1 MLCVQKRE
9 SEDKIMNQDKIK
21 MREKL
26 SFAMANFG
34 NIPVMTLINGYL
46 LIFYTNICGL
56 SPAACATLFL
66 IARFLD
72 AINDPL
78 VGFMIDHLPTRK
90 MGHFRPTLILGTILC
105 SANFLLLWFGPMLST
120 SGKLAIAY
128 VSYILLGVLFPVM
141 DISLNSL
148 LPVMTE
154 DMKERNSLSS
164 IKGLAYVI
172 GALVIGVAAPLILGD
187 TSNKQGYINLVLI
200 MTAVIFFFSIIGTMG
215 VKERVKPQME
225 NSYSVKEL
233 FKILSQK
240 PVYITFL
247 AVLLYSIGSNIVNA
261 ANTYFYTYIFE
272 DLTLASIITLITCVT
287 VFPATMVI
295 GNLIG
300 RFGKKKMYA
309 IGLALAG
316 LAPIIRLLDVRSI
329 PLLIVSVLIAGIGA
343 GFAAPLNYGIQADNT
358 DYIEVSMGIRAEGAV
373 ASLSSFVSKCAMG
386 IGGAIPGYL
395 LQLAG
400 FDSKAAVQNDDVIN
414 VIVLCVLILPAIV
427 NVVAIVIFSKGY
439 PITKEKLNEQ
449 TYLLREK
456 RSKAGISE

>member
-1 MLCVQKRE
+1 
-9 SEDKIMNQDKIK
+9 
-21 MREKL
+21 
-26 SFAMANFG
+26 
-34 NIPVMTLINGYL
+34 MTLINGYL

-316 LAPIIRLLDVRSI
+316 LTPIIRLLDVRSI

>member
-1 MLCVQKRE
+1 
-9 SEDKIMNQDKIK
+9 MNQDKIK

-215 VKERVKPQME
+215 VKQRVKPQME

-400 FDSKAAVQNDDVIN
+400 FDSKAAVQNDNVIN

-449 TYLLREK
+449 ICLMREK
-456 RSKAGISE
+456 RSKSGISE

>member
-1 MLCVQKRE
+1 
-9 SEDKIMNQDKIK
+9 MNQDKIK

-78 VGFMIDHLPTRK
+78 VGFIIDHLPTRK

-105 SANFLLLWFGPMLST
+105 SVNFLLLWFGPMLST

-272 DLTLASIITLITCVT
+272 DLTLASIITLITCVA

-414 VIVLCVLILPAIV
+414 VIVFCVLILPAIV

>member
-1 MLCVQKRE
+1 
-9 SEDKIMNQDKIK
+9 
-21 MREKL
+21 
-26 SFAMANFG
+26 MANFG

-78 VGFMIDHLPTRK
+78 VGFIIDHLPTRK

-120 SGKLAIAY
+120 SGKLVIAY

-316 LAPIIRLLDVRSI
+316 LTPIIRLLDVRSI

>member
-1 MLCVQKRE
+1 
-9 SEDKIMNQDKIK
+9 MNQDKIK

-154 DMKERNSLSS
+154 DTKERNSLSS

>member
-1 MLCVQKRE
+1 
-9 SEDKIMNQDKIK
+9 MNQDKIK

-316 LAPIIRLLDVRSI
+316 LAPIIRLLDVRNI

-456 RSKAGISE
+456 RSKAGTSE

>member
-1 MLCVQKRE
+1 
-9 SEDKIMNQDKIK
+9 MNQDKIK

-34 NIPVMTLINGYL
+34 NIPIMTLINGYL

-78 VGFMIDHLPTRK
+78 VGFIIDHLPTRK

-105 SANFLLLWFGPMLST
+105 SVNFLLLWFGPMLST

>member
-1 MLCVQKRE
+1 
-9 SEDKIMNQDKIK
+9 MNQDKIK

-34 NIPVMTLINGYL
+34 NIPIMTLINGYL

-78 VGFMIDHLPTRK
+78 VGFIIDHLPTRK

-105 SANFLLLWFGPMLST
+105 SVNFLLLWFGPMLST

-154 DMKERNSLSS
+154 DMKERNSLST

-272 DLTLASIITLITCVT
+272 DLTLASIITLITCVA

-358 DYIEVSMGIRAEGAV
+358 DYIEMSMGIRAEGAV

-456 RSKAGISE
+456 RSKAGTSE

>member
-1 MLCVQKRE
+1 
-9 SEDKIMNQDKIK
+9 MNQDKIK

-154 DMKERNSLSS
+154 DMKERNSLST

-295 GNLIG
+295 GNLLG

>member
-1 MLCVQKRE
+1 
-9 SEDKIMNQDKIK
+9 MNQDKIK

-34 NIPVMTLINGYL
+34 NIPIMTLINGYL

-316 LAPIIRLLDVRSI
+316 LTPIIRLLDVRSI

-400 FDSKAAVQNDDVIN
+400 FDSKAAVQNDNVIN
-414 VIVLCVLILPAIV
+414 VIVFCVLILPAIV

>member
-1 MLCVQKRE
+1 
-9 SEDKIMNQDKIK
+9 MNQDKIK

-154 DMKERNSLSS
+154 DMKERNSLST

-316 LAPIIRLLDVRSI
+316 LTPIIRLLDVRSI

>member
-1 MLCVQKRE
+1 
-9 SEDKIMNQDKIK
+9 MNQDKIK

-34 NIPVMTLINGYL
+34 NIPIMTLINGYL

-78 VGFMIDHLPTRK
+78 VGFIIYHLPTRK

-105 SANFLLLWFGPMLST
+105 SVNFLLLWFGPMLST

-154 DMKERNSLSS
+154 DMKERNSLST

-272 DLTLASIITLITCVT
+272 DLTLASIITLITCVA

>member
-1 MLCVQKRE
+1 
-9 SEDKIMNQDKIK
+9 
-21 MREKL
+21 
-26 SFAMANFG
+26 MANFG
-34 NIPVMTLINGYL
+34 NIPIMTLINGYL

-295 GNLIG
+295 GNLLG

>member
-1 MLCVQKRE
+1 
-9 SEDKIMNQDKIK
+9 MNQDKIK

-78 VGFMIDHLPTRK
+78 VGFIIDHLPTRK

-316 LAPIIRLLDVRSI
+316 LTPIIRLLDVRSI

-414 VIVLCVLILPAIV
+414 MIVLCVLILPAIV

-456 RSKAGISE
+456 RSKAGTSE

>member
-1 MLCVQKRE
+1 
-9 SEDKIMNQDKIK
+9 MNQDKIK

-400 FDSKAAVQNDDVIN
+400 FDSKAAVQNDNVIN
-414 VIVLCVLILPAIV
+414 VIVFCVLILPAIV

-449 TYLLREK
+449 ICLMREK
-456 RSKAGISE
+456 RSKASISE

>member
-1 MLCVQKRE
+1 
-9 SEDKIMNQDKIK
+9 MNQDKIK

-154 DMKERNSLSS
+154 DMKERNSLST

>member
-1 MLCVQKRE
+1 
-9 SEDKIMNQDKIK
+9 MNQDKIK

-78 VGFMIDHLPTRK
+78 VGFIIDHLPTRK

-105 SANFLLLWFGPMLST
+105 SVNFLLLWFGPMLST

-154 DMKERNSLSS
+154 DMKERNSLST

-456 RSKAGISE
+456 RSKAGTSE

>member
-1 MLCVQKRE
+1 
-9 SEDKIMNQDKIK
+9 MNQDKIK

-34 NIPVMTLINGYL
+34 NIPIMTLINGYL
-46 LIFYTNICGL
+46 LIFYTNIFGL
-56 SPAACATLFL
+56 SPAACSTLFL

-78 VGFMIDHLPTRK
+78 VGFIIDHLPTRK

-105 SANFLLLWFGPMLST
+105 SVNFLLLWFGPMLST

-154 DMKERNSLSS
+154 DMKERNSLST

-272 DLTLASIITLITCVT
+272 DLTLASIITLITCVA

-456 RSKAGISE
+456 RSKAGTSE

>member
-1 MLCVQKRE
+1 
-9 SEDKIMNQDKIK
+9 MNQDKIK

-34 NIPVMTLINGYL
+34 NIPIMTLINGYL

-78 VGFMIDHLPTRK
+78 VGFIIDHLPTRK

-105 SANFLLLWFGPMLST
+105 SVNFLLLWFGPMLST

-128 VSYILLGVLFPVM
+128 ASYILLGVLFPVM

-154 DMKERNSLSS
+154 DMKERNSLST

-272 DLTLASIITLITCVT
+272 DLTLASIITLITCVA

-456 RSKAGISE
+456 RSKAGTSE

>member
-1 MLCVQKRE
+1 
-9 SEDKIMNQDKIK
+9 MNQDKIK

-154 DMKERNSLSS
+154 DTKERNSLSS

-295 GNLIG
+295 GNLLG

>member
-1 MLCVQKRE
+1 
-9 SEDKIMNQDKIK
+9 MNQDKIK

-34 NIPVMTLINGYL
+34 NIPIMTLINGYL

-105 SANFLLLWFGPMLST
+105 SVNFLLLWFGPMLST

-154 DMKERNSLSS
+154 DMKERNSLST

-272 DLTLASIITLITCVT
+272 DLTLASIITLITCVA

-400 FDSKAAVQNDDVIN
+400 FDSKAAVQNDNVIN

>member
-1 MLCVQKRE
+1 
-9 SEDKIMNQDKIK
+9 MNQDKIK

-34 NIPVMTLINGYL
+34 NIPIMTLINGYL

-78 VGFMIDHLPTRK
+78 VGFIIDHLPTRK

-105 SANFLLLWFGPMLST
+105 SVNFLLLWFGPMLST

-154 DMKERNSLSS
+154 DMKERNSLST

-272 DLTLASIITLITCVT
+272 DLTLASIITLITCVA

-316 LAPIIRLLDVRSI
+316 LTPIIRLLDVRSI

-414 VIVLCVLILPAIV
+414 VIVFCVLILPAIV

>member
-1 MLCVQKRE
+1 
-9 SEDKIMNQDKIK
+9 MNQDKIK

-34 NIPVMTLINGYL
+34 NIPIMTLIDGYL

-78 VGFMIDHLPTRK
+78 VGFIIDHLPTRK

-105 SANFLLLWFGPMLST
+105 SVNFLLLWFGPMLST

-154 DMKERNSLSS
+154 DMKERNSLST

-272 DLTLASIITLITCVT
+272 DLTLASIITLITCVA

-456 RSKAGISE
+456 RSKAGTSE

>member
-1 MLCVQKRE
+1 
-9 SEDKIMNQDKIK
+9 MNQDKIK

-78 VGFMIDHLPTRK
+78 VGFIIDHLPTRK

-105 SANFLLLWFGPMLST
+105 SVNFLLLWFGPMLST

-154 DMKERNSLSS
+154 DMKERNSLST

-225 NSYSVKEL
+225 NGYSVKEL

-272 DLTLASIITLITCVT
+272 DLTLASIITLITCVA

>member
-164 IKGLAYVI
+164 IKGIAYVI

-386 IGGAIPGYL
+386 M
-395 LQLAG
+395 
-400 FDSKAAVQNDDVIN
+400 
-414 VIVLCVLILPAIV
+414 
-427 NVVAIVIFSKGY
+427 VVRF
-439 PITKEKLNEQ
+439 
-449 TYLLREK
+449 R
-456 RSKAGISE
+456 GICCS

>member
-1 MLCVQKRE
+1 
-9 SEDKIMNQDKIK
+9 MNQDKIK

-34 NIPVMTLINGYL
+34 NIPIMTLINGYL

-78 VGFMIDHLPTRK
+78 VGFIIDHLPTRK

-105 SANFLLLWFGPMLST
+105 SVNFLLLWFGPMLST

-154 DMKERNSLSS
+154 DMKERNSLST

-272 DLTLASIITLITCVT
+272 DLTLASIITLITCVA

-427 NVVAIVIFSKGY
+427 NVVASVIFSKGY

>member
-1 MLCVQKRE
+1 
-9 SEDKIMNQDKIK
+9 MNQDKIK

-34 NIPVMTLINGYL
+34 NIPIMTLINGYL

-78 VGFMIDHLPTRK
+78 VGFIIDHLPTRK

-105 SANFLLLWFGPMLST
+105 SVNFLLLWFGPMLST

-261 ANTYFYTYIFE
+261 SNTYFYTYIFE
-272 DLTLASIITLITCVT
+272 DLTLASIITLITCVA

>member
-1 MLCVQKRE
+1 
-9 SEDKIMNQDKIK
+9 
-21 MREKL
+21 
-26 SFAMANFG
+26 MANFG

-78 VGFMIDHLPTRK
+78 VGFIIDHLPTRK

-316 LAPIIRLLDVRSI
+316 LTPIIRLLDVRSI

-358 DYIEVSMGIRAEGAV
+358 DYIEMSMGIRAEGAV

>member
-1 MLCVQKRE
+1 
-9 SEDKIMNQDKIK
+9 MNQDKIK

-154 DMKERNSLSS
+154 DTKERNSLSS

-295 GNLIG
+295 GNLLG

-414 VIVLCVLILPAIV
+414 MIVLCVLILPAIV

>member
-1 MLCVQKRE
+1 
-9 SEDKIMNQDKIK
+9 MNQDKIK

-34 NIPVMTLINGYL
+34 NIPIMTLINGYL

-78 VGFMIDHLPTRK
+78 VGFIIDHLPTRK

-105 SANFLLLWFGPMLST
+105 SVNFLLLWSGPMLST

-154 DMKERNSLSS
+154 DMKERNSLST

-272 DLTLASIITLITCVT
+272 DLTLASIITLITCVA

>member
-1 MLCVQKRE
+1 
-9 SEDKIMNQDKIK
+9 MNQDKIK

-316 LAPIIRLLDVRSI
+316 LAPIIRLLDVRNI

-439 PITKEKLNEQ
+439 
-449 TYLLREK
+449 LLPRK
-456 RSKAGISE
+456 N

>member
-1 MLCVQKRE
+1 
-9 SEDKIMNQDKIK
+9 
-21 MREKL
+21 
-26 SFAMANFG
+26 
-34 NIPVMTLINGYL
+34 MTLINGYL

-272 DLTLASIITLITCVT
+272 DLTLASIITLITCVA

>member
-1 MLCVQKRE
+1 
-9 SEDKIMNQDKIK
+9 MNQDKIK

-78 VGFMIDHLPTRK
+78 VGFIIDHLPTRK

-358 DYIEVSMGIRAEGAV
+358 DYIEMSMGIRAEGAV

-456 RSKAGISE
+456 RSKSGYK

>member
-1 MLCVQKRE
+1 
-9 SEDKIMNQDKIK
+9 MNQDKIK

-78 VGFMIDHLPTRK
+78 VGFIIDHLPTRK

-105 SANFLLLWFGPMLST
+105 SVNFLLLWFGPMLST

-154 DMKERNSLSS
+154 DMKERNSLST

-400 FDSKAAVQNDDVIN
+400 FDSKAAVQNDNVIN

>member
-1 MLCVQKRE
+1 
-9 SEDKIMNQDKIK
+9 MNQDKIK

-34 NIPVMTLINGYL
+34 NIPIMTLINGYL

-105 SANFLLLWFGPMLST
+105 SVNFLLLWFGPMLST

-272 DLTLASIITLITCVT
+272 DLTLASIITLITCVA

-400 FDSKAAVQNDDVIN
+400 FDSKAAVQNDNVIN

-449 TYLLREK
+449 ICLMREK
-456 RSKAGISE
+456 RSKSGISE